1 MPRQSTVSSPPAA
14 GIVGFGAF
22 GRLAATHLRS
32 HFAVRAFDPSP
43 GDLPPV
49 PGVTL
54 GSLADAA
61 SCPIV
66 ILAVPVCHLAETVAA
81 IAPHV
86 RAGAIVLDVGSVKL
100 GPARIMAAGLP
111 EAVEIVATHPL
122 FGPQSA
128 RDGIRGLKIAICP
141 MRGGSFRRVA
151 AFLRRALG
159 LDVIVTTPEA
169 HDREAALAQGLTH
182 LIAKVLVQMEPL
194 PTRITTRSFELLLQ
208 AVDMV
213 RDDAPEIFDAIE
225 RQNPFAAD
233 VRRRFFD
240 LAADL
245 DRTLGTADGDPA
257 TVVRSMARRRHPAAV
272 ACERTALDPAAGA
285 MFGDPAATKERQGLI
300 GCTSSR

>member
-32 HFAVRAFDPSP
+32 HFAVRAFDPSWR
-43 GDLPPV
+43 DLPAV
-49 PGVTL
+49 PGVAF
-54 GSLADAA
+54 GSLADTA

-86 RAGAIVLDVGSVKL
+86 RPGTLVLDVGSVKL

-111 EAVEIVATHPL
+111 ENVEIVATHPL

-128 RDGIRGLKIAICP
+128 RNGIRGLKIAVCP
-141 MRGGSFRRVA
+141 MRGGAFRRVA
-151 AFLRRALG
+151 AFLRRVLE

-233 VRRRFFD
+233 VRRLFFD

-245 DRTLGTADGDPA
+245 DRTLGTAD
-257 TVVRSMARRRHPAAV
+257 RRAAPAALATAPRPRPAGL
-272 ACERTALDPAAGA
+272 ACDLSVPEASGIAIS
-285 MFGDPAATKERQGLI
+285 GDPAAAKIRKGLI
-300 GCTSSR
+300 GCTSSS